1 MARSGPRVL
10 LDSEHATVWYH
21 PDGRIVHHKFHKPLS
36 GAAFRSVLETGAAMF
51 EKHGATK
58 WLSDDRANG
67 ALHPDDSAWAMN
79 EWSPRVV
86 KAGWKQ
92 WAIVMPE
99 QVLGKLN
106 MKRFINMYSELGVA
120 VQTFEEPDA
129 ALEWLRRPVIAPA
142 T

>member
-1 MARSGPRVL
+1 MARSTPRVL
-10 LDSEHATVWYH
+10 LDTEFATVWYH
-21 PDGRIVHHKFHKPLS
+21 PDGKIVHHQFHKPLA
-36 GAAFRSVLETGAAMF
+36 GEPFREVLNTGAQMF
-51 EKHGATK
+51 EKHGARK

-86 KAGWKQ
+86 KAGWEH

-106 MKRFINMYSELGVA
+106 MKRFINMYSDLGVTVRVFSDPDEA
-120 VQTFEEPDA
+120 LAWLKRPDA
-129 ALEWLRRPVIAPA
+129 K
-142 T
+142 